1 MLGNSLQGIGGAII
15 TSPSPGTVPDDV
27 RRCLRKS
34 ALMRS
39 CDSRR
44 MSIGAIGPRL
54 FCRSCRSHA
63 RLTASSV
70 NPSRCIASKTPSNR
84 DSSAE
89 PSGPKRDASDDSV
102 TLSPACLRL
111 FWPRRTS
118 ISSTRSS
125 WVSNA
130 FKGSSS
136 QCNITVQDWRKEQIS
151 DERAKLILYAA
162 FVNGELVAPLSA
174 QKVE

>member
-1 MLGNSLQGIGGAII
+1 MPKSTPTPKKEQSQTLTLPQIEKLLTEQTSVIRKPWMRNSPLRTNGWRR
-15 TSPSPGTVPDDV
+15 SSSHKKSVPDDV

-102 TLSPACLRL
+102 TLSPACSLPC
-111 FWPRRTS
+111 WP
-118 ISSTRSS
+118 STRE
-125 WVSNA
+125 A
-130 FKGSSS
+130 
-136 QCNITVQDWRKEQIS
+136 
-151 DERAKLILYAA
+151 
-162 FVNGELVAPLSA
+162 SA
-174 QKVE
+174 

>member
-102 TLSPACLRL
+102 TLSPACSRAS
-111 FWPRRTS
+111 WP
-118 ISSTRSS
+118 STRNRSRSS
-125 WVSNA
+125 IAFRWAWTACNRASRVS
-130 FKGSSS
+130 GSPVLAVVLDHAVSTDFTNS
-136 QCNITVQDWRKEQIS
+136 G
-151 DERAKLILYAA
+151 YAMTRNSGPA
-162 FVNGELVAPLSA
+162 TLPPAG
-174 QKVE
+174 

>member
-89 PSGPKRDASDDSV
+89 PSGPIRETRRT
-102 TLSPACLRL
+102 TLSHC
-111 FWPRRTS
+111 PRRVHPSARKTLEVVLAH
-118 ISSTRSS
+118 RLHLGGRG
-125 WVSNA
+125 SNA
-130 FKGSSS
+130 
-136 QCNITVQDWRKEQIS
+136 
-151 DERAKLILYAA
+151 AKLRADA
-162 FVNGELVAPLSA
+162 QAGGGVAE
-174 QKVE
+174 K